1 MAKRDDKKVNL
12 LHLVE
17 TLGMGGAEMML
28 LHYIRALGNEH
39 YKHHIY
45 CFGFDGPIRELIEKL
60 GVPVIMGPKCY
71 SIKHPIKFTLSIF
84 VLVKNLMSFIQDNRI
99 QVIQSHAGRSN
110 ELAVVIGKL
119 SGVVAFPTIHSTMAF
134 VDTRSIR
141 DPRVCLR
148 KALNWVIY
156 RISGQVIAVSQ
167 EIKDIICQSFR
178 LEESKVLVLKNGII
192 FDEGV
197 SEPVDLKKEIFDS
210 SNKLK
215 LIAVGRLVPL
225 KGFDILIK
233 AVAEVVNQGFDD
245 LLVLI
250 VGGEK
255 PNGGEQSRLQALI
268 RNLNM
273 DNYVRLLGLRHD
285 VIGLMKACDIF
296 VLPSRYEGLSL
307 AMIEAMA
314 CGLPIVASNG
324 PGLKDFISDLQN
336 GLLFPVDDHMVLAKC
351 ILRLAEDKDLRIQ
364 LSRGARVS
372 FEKNYDVR
380 KNIAPLAALIQKYAF
395 ETKNLNK
402 HQRLTLKGI

>member
-1 MAKRDDKKVNL
+1 MVKRDDKKVNL

-28 LHYIRALGNEH
+28 LHYTRALGNEH
-39 YKHHIY
+39 YNHHVY
-45 CFGFDGPIRELIEKL
+45 CFGLDGPIRELIEKL
-60 GVPVIMGPKCY
+60 GVPVIMGPKVS
-71 SIKHPIKFTLSIF
+71 SIKNPIKFALTILA
-84 VLVKNLMSFIQDNRI
+84 LVKNLMRFIKNNCI

-110 ELAVVIGKL
+110 ELSVVMGKL
-119 SGVVAFPTIHSTMAF
+119 CGVPAFPTVHSTMAF
-134 VDTRSIR
+134 VDKRSIW
-141 DPRVCLR
+141 DPRVYFR
-148 KALNWVIY
+148 KALGSLAY
-156 RISGQVIAVSQ
+156 RTSDQVIAVSQ
-167 EIKDIICQSFR
+167 GIKDIICQSYS
-178 LEESKVLVLKNGII
+178 LEDSKVLVLKNGII
-192 FDEGV
+192 FDESI
-197 SEPVDLKKEIFDS
+197 SEPVDLEKEICDS
-210 SNKLK
+210 ANKLK

-233 AVAEVVNQGFDD
+233 AVAALVNQGFDD

-364 LSRGARVS
+364 LSRGARAS
-372 FEKNYDVR
+372 FEKNYDMR

-402 HQRLTLKGI
+402 HQRLTLKAL